1 MVNDIEKQNKLKK
14 IIKDLHD
21 GVDLEKVK
29 NDFNKLI
36 KNVSAEEISEMEQ
49 SLISEG
55 FPPEQIQK
63 LCDVHVAVF
72 EKSLKKAGK
81 PAKLPGHPVHTYMLE
96 NKEAKR
102 IIKTLKA
109 ILKKA
114 VKLNFS
120 KDILNKLKEGFYEL
134 KIINIHF
141 QRKENQLFPYLEKK
155 GFTGPSKVMWGK
167 HDEIRSKIKEIESQ
181 IDKNEFDELTKNL
194 KMLFSM
200 INNMTFMEE
209 RILFPTSLKKLS
221 QIDWIQIKKE
231 EVEIGYAWVKP
242 GNLWDA
248 NMIKGIENKKGVIME
263 KEKKDTNLLHL
274 DEGNL
279 SIEQINLM
287 LKNLPVDV
295 SYVDENDIVRY
306 YSANKERI
314 FPRSPGVIGRAVQ
327 NCHPQKSV
335 HIVTRILEAFKKKE
349 KDVAEFWITLS
360 NKFLHIRYFP
370 LYDNAGNYKGVI
382 EVTQDITGIQKLE
395 GQKRL
400 LDWE

>member
-1 MVNDIEKQNKLKK
+1 MTEDIEKQNRLKR

-29 NDFNKLI
+29 KDFNKLI

-55 FPPEQIQK
+55 FPSEQIQK

-72 EKSLKKAGK
+72 ERSLKKIGK

-102 IIKTLKA
+102 IIKTLKV

-114 VKLNFS
+114 VKLNFNE
-120 KDILNKLKEGFYEL
+120 DILNKLKESFYEL
-134 KIINIHF
+134 KKINIHF

-167 HDEIRSKIKEIESQ
+167 HDEIRSAIKEIENR
-181 IDKNEFDELTKNL
+181 INNNEFDELIKNM

-200 INNMTFMEE
+200 IKNMGFMEE
-209 RILFPTSLKKLS
+209 RILFPTSLKKLT
-221 QIDWIQIKKE
+221 QIDWMQIKKE
-231 EVEIGYAWVKP
+231 EVEIGYAWIKP

-248 NMIKGIENKKGVIME
+248 DMIKGIENKKGVIME
-263 KEKKDTNLLHL
+263 KEANLLHL

-279 SIEQINLM
+279 SLEQINLM

-306 YSANKERI
+306 YSASKERI

-349 KDVAEFWITLS
+349 KNAAEFWITLN

-370 LYDNAGNYKGVI
+370 LYDKDGNYKGVI
-382 EVTQDITGIQKLE
+382 EVTQDITSIRKLD